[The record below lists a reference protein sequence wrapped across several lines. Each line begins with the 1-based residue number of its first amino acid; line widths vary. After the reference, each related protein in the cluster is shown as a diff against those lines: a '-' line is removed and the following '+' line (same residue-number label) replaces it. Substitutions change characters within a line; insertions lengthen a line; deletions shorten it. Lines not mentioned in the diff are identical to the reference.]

1 MKTPLIIYAEATP
14 NPATMKFVLNIMLIP
29 ENSAEYL
36 NKEAADGSPLAAAL
50 FDFDFV
56 KGIYITKNYITVTKR
71 EFISWSEIIPQVR
84 AFVKEWI
91 ESGKDVITY
100 LPAPVS
106 SPVQDSAPKTV
117 TDIQQ
122 IGIENQI
129 IDILDEY
136 VKPAVENDGGE
147 ISFLKF
153 ENGVVTVQLK
163 GSCSG
168 CPSSTV
174 TLKSGIETMLKKMVP
189 GVNEVVAENA

>member
-29 ENSAEYL
+29 DNSAEYL
-36 NKEAADGSPLAAAL
+36 SKESADGSPLAAAL

-84 AFVKEWI
+84 NFVKEWI
-91 ESGKDVITY
+91 EAGKDVITY
-100 LPAPVS
+100 LPTPAA
-106 SPVQDSAPKTV
+106 SPVQDAAPKTV
-117 TDIQQ
+117 SDIQQ

-174 TLKSGIETMLKKMVP
+174 TLKSGIESMLKKMVP